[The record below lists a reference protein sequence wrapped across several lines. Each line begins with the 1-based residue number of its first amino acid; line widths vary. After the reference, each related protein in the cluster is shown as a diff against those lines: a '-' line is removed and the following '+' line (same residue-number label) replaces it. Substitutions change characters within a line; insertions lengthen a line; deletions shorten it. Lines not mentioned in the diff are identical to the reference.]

1 MKKKFLTLFLTAF
14 CFTAIVFPQNVK
26 AASWKHDNTGWWYQE
41 DNGSYPRNQWRFLN
55 GRWYWFESNGYMA
68 TGWKKINKSWFY
80 FNTNGCMADY
90 GWNQIGDS
98 WYYMQKDGSMTEK
111 GWHKIGSF
119 YYYMYNTGAM
129 AKNAWIGNDYVNED
143 GVWIPEKKKYTEGWK
158 KSGNRWWYCHSDG
171 TYTKNGWEKIK
182 EKYYYFDN
190 NGYMITGWKKF
201 NGNWYYLKADGSMM
215 SNGWMKIQEKWYY
228 FKLDGSMN
236 GKGWH
241 KINGSYYYMDATGAM
256 ASDVWIDNYYIP
268 ENGQWKNKVDHI
280 RFVSSR
286 MSNYATITAYSSNGS
301 VVWKYSTPHYKEM
314 DATQVCEIGR
324 KNDRYFLV
332 EGRSI
337 VALNSQTGQVLWRN
351 SDFGSLNAASAIGKD
366 ALYLCSGFSMD
377 FYAVSFEGETLKTIK
392 QFNKQY
398 FWPYKI
404 TIQGNRASV
413 YFSGDSS
420 VGYIDPARIF
430 YVDLDTYK
438 YWKA

>member
-111 GWHKIGSF
+111 GWHKIGSS
-119 YYYMYNTGAM
+119 YYYMYN
-129 AKNAWIGNDYVNED
+129 
-143 GVWIPEKKKYTEGWK
+143 
-158 KSGNRWWYCHSDG
+158 
-171 TYTKNGWEKIK
+171 
-182 EKYYYFDN
+182 
-190 NGYMITGWKKF
+190 
-201 NGNWYYLKADGSMM
+201 
-215 SNGWMKIQEKWYY
+215 
-228 FKLDGSMN
+228 
-236 GKGWH
+236 
-241 KINGSYYYMDATGAM
+241 TGAM

-286 MSNYATITAYSSNGS
+286 MSNYATINAYSSNGS

-420 VGYIDPARIF
+420 VGYIDPAQIF